1 MSDILDDADIAND
14 ELIVPES
21 DDVGM
26 TSDESPVDS
35 ADSEVEEKK
44 KPAFT
49 VFDAMLLI
57 SLICIVLA
65 TLMLVL
71 EINKFGPFPGSFPW
85 RIDEV

>member
-1 MSDILDDADIAND
+1 MSDILDDAELEND
-14 ELIVPES
+14 DLIVPES

-35 ADSEVEEKK
+35 SDSDEKK

-57 SLICIVLA
+57 SLVCITLA
-65 TLMLVL
+65 TLMLVF